1 MIQRL
6 LKSEELKNESRNS
19 DKSFTRKRKLSFDE
33 LVMFLLKGAARTLT
47 VEIDHFFKSI
57 QKEIPIMSK
66 QAVSKARMK
75 LKYETFIKLNDAA
88 IAEYYKEEY
97 ETYKGYRLLAAD
109 GSMIELP
116 YGEAIKKEFGNLNHN
131 DAWINCGWSVVIYDV
146 LNEMIVDAKLHKY
159 GQTESVYLE
168 DQLKSIK
175 KEGKEK
181 RDIIITD
188 RGFPSLALF
197 VKLRRMNL
205 DFIMRYNGEQFL
217 KEFKELVNNEKDDMI
232 IEVSLTASDYRR
244 INPELQKLI
253 KQGANQTIKLRVV
266 KIKLPNGIIEYLVT
280 SILDKELLTYDDLQ
294 QIYNLRWGEE
304 EHFKFEKG
312 SAEIENLSGRTPES
326 IRQDYYSRILILNL
340 HSILVQEAEKQIA
353 QDNEKKKL
361 KYDRYKVNRNV
372 SYGLVHNRII
382 ELLNEE
388 NGDWSKAYDE
398 LVVELKRHKIPV
410 IEGRN
415 NPREK
420 KWMLKFSPNKRR
432 AI

>member
-1 MIQRL
+1 
-6 LKSEELKNESRNS
+6 
-19 DKSFTRKRKLSFDE
+19 
-33 LVMFLLKGAARTLT
+33 MFLLKGAARTLT
-47 VEIDHFFKSI
+47 VEIDQFFKFI
-57 QKEIPIMSK
+57 QKGIPIISK
-66 QAVSKARMK
+66 QALSKARMK
-75 LKYETFIKLNDAA
+75 LKPEIFIKLNDAA
-88 IAEYYKEEY
+88 IKEYYKQPNK
-97 ETYKGYRLLAAD
+97 TYKGYRLLAAD

-116 YGEAIKKEFGNLNHN
+116 YGETIKKEFGNLNHN
-131 DAWINCGWSVVIYDV
+131 DAWINCGWSVVIYDL
-146 LNEMIVDAKLHKY
+146 LNEIIVDAKLHKY

-168 DQLKSIK
+168 NQLKRIK

-197 VKLRRMNL
+197 VKLKRMNI

-217 KEFKELVNNEKDDMI
+217 KELKEIVNNEKDDMI

-244 INPELQKLI
+244 MNPELQKLI
-253 KQGANQTIKLRVV
+253 KQGASPRINLRVV
-266 KIKLPNGIIEYLVT
+266 KIKLPNGTIEYLVT
-280 SILDKELLTYDDLQ
+280 SILEKELITYEDLK
-294 QIYNLRWGEE
+294 QIYKLRWEEE

-326 IRQDYYSRILILNL
+326 IKQDYYSRILILNL
-340 HSILVQEAEKQIA
+340 HSILVQEAEEQIA

>member
-1 MIQRL
+1 
-6 LKSEELKNESRNS
+6 
-19 DKSFTRKRKLSFDE
+19 
-33 LVMFLLKGAARTLT
+33 MFLLKGAARTLT
-47 VEIDHFFKSI
+47 VEIDHFFKFM
-57 QKEIPIMSK
+57 QKEIPNTSK
-66 QAVSKARMK
+66 QALSKARMK
-75 LKYETFIKLNDAA
+75 LKPEIFIKLNDAA
-88 IAEYYKEEY
+88 IEEYYKEEY

-131 DAWINCGWSVVIYDV
+131 ESWINCGWSVVIYDV
-146 LNEMIVDAKLHKY
+146 LNEIIVDAKLHKY

-168 DQLKSIK
+168 NQLKRIK
-175 KEGKEK
+175 KEGKKK

-197 VKLRRMNL
+197 VKLKQMNI

-217 KEFKELVNNEKDDMI
+217 KEFKELVKNEKDDMV
-232 IEVSLTASDYRR
+232 IEVSLSASDYRR
-244 INPELQKLI
+244 NNPELKKLI
-253 KQGANQTIKLRVV
+253 KHGTDPTIKLRVV
-266 KIKLPNGIIEYLVT
+266 KIKLPNGTIEYLVT
-280 SILDKELLTYDDLQ
+280 SILDEKLLKYDDLQ
-294 QIYNLRWGEE
+294 HIYKLRWGEE

-372 SYGLVHNRII
+372 SYGLVHNRIL

-410 IEGRN
+410 IDGRN
-415 NPREK
+415 NPRET
-420 KWMLKFSPNKRR
+420 KWKLRFSPNKRR